1 MKISTKGKY
10 GIKALLDLA
19 LQHGGGSTP
28 LKDISERQAISEP
41 YLEQIIAAF
50 KKAGLVSSIRGVQGG
65 YHLAKAPEDISIA
78 EIITVL
84 EGPLLP
90 FETMGH
96 VQTIEDIAL
105 GKLWDRT
112 RENIA
117 FLLNGETLA
126 DLAAEV
132 QALREKNSPMYYI

>member
-10 GIKALLDLA
+10 GIKAMLDLA
-19 LQHGGGSTP
+19 LQRGEGFTP

-65 YHLAKAPEDISIA
+65 YQLAKDPADISIA
-78 EIITVL
+78 EVITVL

-90 FETMGH
+90 YEAMEH
-96 VQTIEDIAL
+96 VQTAEDLAL
-105 GKLWDRT
+105 GKLWDRM
-112 RENIA
+112 RDNIA
-117 FLLNGETLA
+117 ALLNGETLA
-126 DLAAEV
+126 DLVAEV
-132 QALREKNSPMYYI
+132 KALREKNSPMYYI

>member
-10 GIKALLDLA
+10 GIKAMLDLA
-19 LQHGGGSTP
+19 LQHGSGSTP

-65 YHLAKAPEDISIA
+65 YQLAKAPEDISIA

-90 FETMGH
+90 FESPEHGQNLVDFT
-96 VQTIEDIAL
+96 L
-105 GKLWDRT
+105 GRLWDRT
-112 RENIA
+112 RENI
-117 FLLNGETLA
+117 FILLNGITLA
-126 DLAAEV
+126 DLVSEIET
-132 QALREKNSPMYYI
+132 LRDEKSPMYYI

>member
-10 GIKALLDLA
+10 GIKAMLDLA
-19 LQHGGGSTP
+19 LHCGEGSTP

-50 KKAGLVSSIRGVQGG
+50 KKGGLVSSIRGVQGG
-65 YHLAKAPEDISIA
+65 YQLARAAAAISVA

-90 FETMGH
+90 FEAGEYAQAPEEL
-96 VQTIEDIAL
+96 VL
-105 GKLWDRT
+105 GKLWDRA
-112 RENIA
+112 REEISA
-117 FLLNGETLA
+117 LLDNVSLA

-132 QALREKNSPMYYI
+132 KKIRENNAPMYYI